1 MIKEINTMSIRK
13 LAAGIASAALLGG
26 GALAV
31 AATSASAAVA
41 APASLVAYHPAPS
54 PDQLK
59 LQFEGNTYTYNV
71 NLREVRV
78 APGTELVF
86 GMLRD
91 SYEPHAINLPVDGV
105 QFGNDV
111 VISVQYPSTGPD
123 AGNQG
128 VRTFSG
134 VVGPHG
140 HVTGSWS
147 ETGTEAGSGAFT
159 LDRI

>member
-41 APASLVAYHPAPS
+41 APASLVAYHPGFN
-54 PDQLK
+54 PDELK

-78 APGTELVF
+78 APGVELVF
-86 GMLRD
+86 GTLRD
-91 SYEPHAINLPVDGV
+91 TYEPHAINLQVDGV

-111 VISVQYPSTGPD
+111 VISTQYPTTGPD

-128 VRTFSG
+128 DRTFSG

-147 ETGTEAGSGAFT
+147 ETGTEDGSGAFT